1 MFREKKLIPKIGK
14 IEEFVSPAGITSKLN
29 KPERA
34 SAFSQSRIEAALQE
48 MQKPIGNII
57 GGIRGALSTVFLD
70 LPKKTAQKTLST
82 ITKIATGAVALPAN
96 LARGTLD
103 IALKAPLTAAL
114 GLASIIPEKT
124 VGNISRIAET
134 TREKALR
141 ALGEPQKP
149 DTVKA

>member
-1 MFREKKLIPKIGK
+1 MFRENNLISKIGR
-14 IEEFVSPAGITSKLN
+14 IEEVISPAGITSKLN
-29 KPERA
+29 QPEKA
-34 SAFSQSRIEAALQE
+34 TAFSQHRIETALQE

-57 GGIRGALSTVFLD
+57 GGIRGALSTVFLE

-103 IALKAPLTAAL
+103 IALKVPLSAAL

-124 VGNISRIAET
+124 VGRISRIAEN
-134 TREKALR
+134 TREKALK
-141 ALGEPQKP
+141 ALGETQKP
-149 DTVKA
+149 DIIKT